1 MADCALAGKILGLFL
16 FGTERVQEFLDKG
29 FTFISL
35 GNDLHHG
42 LTQGCA
48 HLGALA
54 NAPPHEPLAPSTHP
68 TCSRRHMQHDACVRT
83 VVVDPVVLVY
93 ARWHGYSRCRKDP
106 VMLVEAPPVWYQ
118 PVGGRLHSARNTATY
133 GRPPTYRR

>member
-1 MADCALAGKILGLFL
+1 MHGLHLVRALAGKILGLFL

-54 NAPPHEPLAPSTHP
+54 NAPPHEL
-68 TCSRRHMQHDACVRT
+68 SR
-83 VVVDPVVLVY
+83 
-93 ARWHGYSRCRKDP
+93 
-106 VMLVEAPPVWYQ
+106 
-118 PVGGRLHSARNTATY
+118 
-133 GRPPTYRR
+133 RPPTQPATAATCSTMCVCGQ